1 MLGSPFNTDSWI
13 PRPQQELMEA
23 WFKAPEP
30 LLYRIAG
37 PGGVGKSS
45 LLRGI
50 ELRAHEE
57 SMPTVMVEAA
67 NFAEKMEAPT
77 FLLQALNANENMPR
91 LEEVLGIL
99 REDPP
104 NIFSI
109 LRDQGLPNALDGIK
123 EDLPSNNA
131 QTIINAIKEFFK
143 FVFSFWKASEN
154 RRRHQILSAPEE
166 AIIKAI
172 RKDMENGGVF
182 IVDGWEHCA
191 SNQVWTLLDL
201 SSENRIKTAPQGNEP
216 ASLDTDRFFARLAA
230 DLLDQNILFLIAGRH
245 GEVPRQYLDGLPFGL
260 RPQVSNLDAFTPEET
275 KRFIRQSLSHMTP
288 ISDAALNS
296 VQAVTHGNPFLLN
309 RLCTILNEDRVQ
321 DPWTDI
327 VETLEQFRTSDDSMG
342 LLAYFNERIAEHMKV
357 TGDKLWRLILPRTLT
372 LDTIYALLDLEEGE
386 DEGAGLDLARQWC
399 EELEQFGLLRR
410 TRKKAELYGLHDHDR
425 DALTAWAQNRR
436 KSPNG
441 EAVQIHQTLA
451 LRYQVLRNC
460 LPKQDPERSR
470 LMLEEAYHRVM
481 SVGDFAQKFQGEQAQ
496 QFWERLDR
504 SLRIGPEERLTIAES
519 LPRLEFSELED
530 LIERLNAEITEWKG
544 VFKRQPVVV
553 ARLVSERHFGDRN
566 SASDHLRD
574 ILGHSLPVWLWDA
587 VDGVDPSQPDEQ
599 RAAFIQNAENKGCDD
614 PNLLGNFAIF
624 MTEARGDQ
632 DRAERLF
639 EQAIAADPSHAINLG
654 NFAIFMTDVRG
665 DEDRAEQLYE
675 QAIAADPSHANNLGN
690 FALFMTDVRG
700 DEDRAEQ
707 LYEQAIAADP
717 SHANNLGNFA
727 LFMTDVR
734 GDEDRAEQLYEQ
746 AIAADP
752 SHANTLGNFAVF
764 MKNVRGD
771 QDRAEQLYEQAIAA
785 DPSHANTLGNFA
797 VFMTDVRGDQDR
809 AEQLYEQAMP
819 TPCNF
824 AAADPSH
831 ANTLGNFAVFMTDV
845 RGDQDRAE
853 QLYEQAIA
861 ADPSHAN
868 TLGNFA
874 NFMTDVRGD
883 QDRAEQLYEQAIAA
897 DPSHANTLGNF
908 ANFMTDVRGDQDRA
922 EQLYEQAIAAD
933 PSHANTL
940 GNFAVFMTDVRGDQ
954 DRAEQLYEQAIA
966 ADPSH
971 AGILGNYAKFLFMR
985 GDDDEGLRRLVMA
998 EQAAAKESGN
1008 GVATLLVELSFYRYA
1023 HVAPYEVEPLKA
1035 HVLAGVRCPGWPLG
1049 ANVERA
1055 KVAGHPHPDLLAQIA
1070 AVISDSADPATLDEF
1085 SAWLDA

>member
-1 MLGSPFNTDSWI
+1 MNSVSVEIVSRRLTLRARNQTEFGYLPDF
-13 PRPQQELMEA
+13 
-23 WFKAPEP
+23 
-30 LLYRIAG
+30 
-37 PGGVGKSS
+37 
-45 LLRGI
+45 LRG
-50 ELRAHEE
+50 L
-57 SMPTVMVEAA
+57 
-67 NFAEKMEAPT
+67 
-77 FLLQALNANENMPR
+77 
-91 LEEVLGIL
+91 
-99 REDPP
+99 PP
-104 NIFSI
+104 ISSI
-109 LRDQGLPNALDGIK
+109 KI
-123 EDLPSNNA
+123 S
-131 QTIINAIKEFFK
+131 
-143 FVFSFWKASEN
+143 
-154 RRRHQILSAPEE
+154 
-166 AIIKAI
+166 
-172 RKDMENGGVF
+172 
-182 IVDGWEHCA
+182 
-191 SNQVWTLLDL
+191 
-201 SSENRIKTAPQGNEP
+201 
-216 ASLDTDRFFARLAA
+216 
-230 DLLDQNILFLIAGRH
+230 LFLIAGRH
-245 GEVPRQYLDGLPFGL
+245 AEVPPRDL
-260 RPQVSNLDAFTPEET
+260 RCNPVQLMPSKFPSLDAFTPEES
-275 KRFIRQSLSHMTP
+275 KRFIDQSLPHL
-288 ISDAALNS
+288 IKINHAALTS
-296 VQAVTHGNPFLLN
+296 VQTVTHGNPFLLN
-309 RLCTILNEDRVQ
+309 RLCRILKEDGVQ
-321 DPWTDI
+321 DPWQDI
-327 VETLEQFRTSDDSMG
+327 VETLERFRTINDRRG
-342 LLAYFNERIAEHMKV
+342 LLQYFNERIAEHMNV
-357 TGDKLWRLILPRTLT
+357 TDDKLWRLILPRTLT
-372 LDTIYALLDLEEGE
+372 LDTIYALLDLGEGE
-386 DEGAGLDLARQWC
+386 DEETGLDRARKWI
-399 EELEQFGLLRR
+399 EELERFGLLRR
-410 TRKKAELYGLHDHDR
+410 ANTKAELYQLHDHDQH
-425 DALTAWAQNRR
+425 ALIAWAQSRR
-436 KSPNG
+436 KIPNG

-451 LRYQVLRNC
+451 HRYQSLRSR

-544 VFKRQPVVV
+544 LFKRQPVAV

-632 DRAERLF
+632 DRAEQLY
-639 EQAIAADPSHAINLG
+639 EQAIAADPSHANNLG
-654 NFAIFMTDVRG
+654 NFAVFMKNVRGDQDRAEQLYKQAIAADPSHANNLGNFAVFMTDVRG

-717 SHANNLGNFA
+717 SLAGILGNFAVFMKNVRGDQDRAEQLYKQAIAADPSHANNLGNFA
-727 LFMTDVR
+727 FFMTDVR

-752 SHANTLGNFAVF
+752 SHAGILGNFAVF

-785 DPSHANTLGNFA
+785 DPSHANNLGNFA
-797 VFMTDVRGDQDR
+797 VFMKNVRGDQDR
-809 AEQLYEQAMP
+809 AEQLYKQAI
-819 TPCNF
+819 
-824 AAADPSH
+824 AADPSH
-831 ANTLGNFAVFMTDV
+831 ANTLGNFAFFMTDVRGDEDRAEQLYEQAIAADPSHAGILGNFAVFMKNVRGDQDRAEKLYEQAIAADPSHANNLGNFAFFMTDVRGDEDRAEQLYEQAIAADPSHAGILGNFAVFMTDV

-861 ADPSHAN
+861 ADPSHAS
-868 TLGNFA
+868 T
-874 NFMTDVRGD
+874 
-883 QDRAEQLYEQAIAA
+883 
-897 DPSHANTLGNF
+897 
-908 ANFMTDVRGDQDRA
+908 
-922 EQLYEQAIAAD
+922 
-933 PSHANTL
+933 
-940 GNFAVFMTDVRGDQ
+940 
-954 DRAEQLYEQAIA
+954 
-966 ADPSH
+966 
-971 AGILGNYAKFLFMR
+971 LGNYAKFLFMR

-998 EQAAAKESGN
+998 EQAAAKESGD

-1055 KVAGHPHPDLLAQIA
+1055 KVAGHPHPDLLAEIA

-1085 SAWLDA
+1085 SAWLDD